1 MELLYMWREQK
12 LKEHS
17 TVLLQLKVAHSS
29 SSAKALAT
37 WAFHTLSSDLAHAAK
52 SGTAGAATTYVDINH
67 EGDIKE
73 HNIHSVRSWQQSTVE
88 NEGCNMISSS

>member
-1 MELLYMWREQK
+1 MWREQK

-17 TVLLQLKVAHSS
+17 TVLLQLKVAHST

-37 WAFHTLSSDLAHAAK
+37 RAFDTPSSDLPHAAK
-52 SGTAGAATTYVDINH
+52 SGTAGATTKYVDINH

-73 HNIHSVRSWQQSTVE
+73 HIIHSVRSWQQRTVG